1 MFCFPKIQA
10 LLEDPDKPLPWLCPW
25 WQQGP
30 GHTARRG
37 TKRFKILV
45 RLPLPSVPDSL
56 ELQARGIRQ
65 EEAAEPQS
73 IPGAWSEVQHEGD
86 TNPGIWDSFGP

>member
-1 MFCFPKIQA
+1 M
-10 LLEDPDKPLPWLCPW
+10 
-25 WQQGP
+25 
-30 GHTARRG
+30 
-37 TKRFKILV
+37 

-86 TNPGIWDSFGP
+86 TNPGIWDSFGPRAGFGDVLFLLKSLTSTQTQGRGTLGMSATGKLWENSLEKE